1 MLLKENV
8 SHPGQCSPYLVRGHV
23 TPLPHWKGRE
33 MKKPGL
39 APERLHALSLRK
51 EQEQNVFGF
60 PQGKHSVSFFF
71 LPFKKK
77 KNKRNN
83 GGSKKSHTAHQH
95 LTKNR
100 TWVT

>member
-8 SHPGQCSPYLVRGHV
+8 SHLGHRSPYLVRRHV
-23 TPLPHWKGRE
+23 TPLPHWKEIE

-39 APERLHALSLRK
+39 APEHLHALSLRK
-51 EQEQNVFGF
+51 EQEQNGFGF

-71 LPFKKK
+71 LPFFFFFFF
-77 KNKRNN
+77 NN
-83 GGSKKSHTAHQH
+83 GGSKKSHTTHQH

-100 TWVT
+100 IWVI